1 MNSQKKLCHIRE
13 FTKEYLKGCCSE
25 NNGEN
30 GETLRLFNKVS
41 FPQGSLSILGVR
53 ESHESMDF
61 ALNIIA
67 EHCVAEN
74 KSIAFF
80 SLQNGYAEVINRLIR
95 LVCKGPLVDYH
106 NEKHKDRI
114 KSTIKTIEKAPFY
127 LDNSPQIAQEDIN
140 ERITNL
146 SDLKLIIIDS
156 MEFLQHN
163 NNLKGFEEVAFKLK
177 QIAEK
182 HNIPIILF
190 CKVPFGGRDDERP
203 YKEDFRR
210 YGNLDP
216 YADIMGYLYTH
227 NNSKSSLTDKYC
239 LYICKNNYENK
250 QNILLDFNPESI
262 TFSIREAKI

>member
-13 FTKEYLKGCCSE
+13 FTKEYIKEYYSE
-25 NNGEN
+25 NNGGK

-67 EHCVAEN
+67 EHCLAGN

-80 SLQNGYAEVINRLIR
+80 SLQNGYEEVINRLIR

-146 SDLKLIIIDS
+146 SALKLIIIDS

-190 CKVPFGGRDDERP
+190 CKLPFGGSGDERL

-210 YGNLDP
+210 YGNLEV
-216 YADIMGYLYTH
+216 YADIMGCLYSP
-227 NNSKSSLTDKYC
+227 NSSKSSLIDKYC
-239 LYICKNNYENK
+239 LSICKNNYGDS
-250 QNILLDFNPESI
+250 QNILLDFNPETI
-262 TFSIREAKI
+262 AFNIREAQI